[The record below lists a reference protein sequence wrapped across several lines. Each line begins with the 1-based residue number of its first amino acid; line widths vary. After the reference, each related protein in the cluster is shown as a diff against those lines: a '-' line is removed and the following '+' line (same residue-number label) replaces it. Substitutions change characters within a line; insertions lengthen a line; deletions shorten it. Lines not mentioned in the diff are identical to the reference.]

1 MKLHRN
7 RRLPSLQLATAGMI
21 DIVFLLLIFF
31 LVNSSFRPVERQI
44 ESQLTDTSAAVQ
56 APLDPLVIRLQAS
69 AERFQFRV
77 GGRDFPNRT
86 MLVEWLREW
95 PEREQQIMIVAPAA
109 APVELAILTLN
120 DCRNLGFANV
130 SYVPDNTTGTV
141 DGF

>member
-56 APLDPLVIRLQAS
+56 APLDPLVIRLQAT
-69 AERFQFRV
+69 AERFHFRV
-77 GGRDFPNRT
+77 GGRDFPNRA